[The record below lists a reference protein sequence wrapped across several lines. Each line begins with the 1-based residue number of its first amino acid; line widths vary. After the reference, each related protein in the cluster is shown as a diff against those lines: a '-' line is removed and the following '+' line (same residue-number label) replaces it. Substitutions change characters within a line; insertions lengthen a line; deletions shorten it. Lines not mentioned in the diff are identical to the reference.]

1 MTGRRRHWYGAGMH
15 LGRVIGNVVSTA
27 KLEPLNGHKL
37 LVLQPIDAAGRS
49 YGRSVVA
56 IDSVGAGVGEIV
68 IWCRGKESSF
78 PFLPRNVPSDC
89 SVVGIVDTVFV
100 DDRAREAS

>member
-1 MTGRRRHWYGAGMH
+1 MH

-27 KLEPLNGHKL
+27 KYEPLVGHKL
-37 LVLQPIDAAGRS
+37 LVLQPIDASGKSDGRT
-49 YGRSVVA
+49 VVA

-68 IWCRGKESSF
+68 MWCRGKESSF

-89 SVVGIVDTVFV
+89 SVVGIVDTVFL
-100 DDRAREAS
+100 DRFEREAP